1 MKHEIKE
8 LAHIIEDGQVAKNA
22 SPVLRL
28 VENRKEIYLLEKEHH
43 CCDIAT
49 D

>member
-1 MKHEIKE
+1 MKRKIKE
-8 LAHIIEDGQVAKNA
+8 LAYIVEDSLAAKKT

-28 VENRKEIYLLEKEHH
+28 IESRKEIYLLKKEHH
-43 CCDIAT
+43 CCDRAT